1 MDDIK
6 LYDCTRNGQCS
17 NCGNCCSNF
26 LPLSNDEVGWIKA
39 YIRKHKIKEQRQNVA
54 AGYEMTCPFRDEVNK
69 KCLIYPIRPAI
80 CRKFMCNHKRDD
92 IMSATFDFRKKW
104 RVVFMRTEFFGNK
117 ESERVMWETIYRNLG
132 GE

>member
-1 MDDIK
+1 MDDIR

-26 LPLSNDEVGWIKA
+26 LPLSSDEVGRIKA

-69 KCLIYPIRPAI
+69 KCLIYSIRPAI
-80 CRKFMCNHKRDD
+80 CRQFMCNHKREDV
-92 IMSATFDFRKKW
+92 ISSNFDFRKKW
-104 RVVFMRTEFFGNK
+104 RVVFMRTEFFGDK